1 MTRRKLIQKLL
12 STAAAAAVGI
22 VIRTPYGGWLAKKVL
37 PRKFVRALR
46 VKEYPGSL
54 RPVGDVSEQ
63 GKWSG

>member
-1 MTRRKLIQKLL
+1 MTRRKFIQKLL
-12 STAAAAAVGI
+12 IAAAAVAGGI
-22 VIRTPYGGWLAKKVL
+22 GWLAKKTI

-54 RPVGDVSEQ
+54 RPIGDVSEQ

>member
-1 MTRRKLIQKLL
+1 MTRRKFIQRLLIAA
-12 STAAAAAVGI
+12 TAVAGGI
-22 VIRTPYGGWLAKKVL
+22 GWLAKKAV

-54 RPVGDVSEQ
+54 RPMGDVSEQ